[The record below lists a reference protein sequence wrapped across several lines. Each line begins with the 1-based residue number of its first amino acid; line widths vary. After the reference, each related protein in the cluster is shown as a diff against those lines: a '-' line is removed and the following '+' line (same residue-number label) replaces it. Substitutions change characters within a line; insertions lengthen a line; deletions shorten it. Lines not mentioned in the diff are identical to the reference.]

1 VLIPYTLSDADHG
14 GASPLL
20 VSCVLGLLFVAITTF
35 GLGLMGQVSALV
47 EHFFD
52 IDVTKFQR

>member
-1 VLIPYTLSDADHG
+1 LRVPAALEQIRRVLEIPVKKTESR
-14 GASPLL
+14 L
-20 VSCVLGLLFVAITTF
+20 VKHLT
-35 GLGLMGQVSALV
+35 GQVPALV